1 MRFYVKR
8 RKTPQIII
16 VSLIDIFAILLIF
29 FIVTTTF
36 KTAQSQLSINL
47 PEAKSATQGSSTQE
61 PLVLSITKDEKIYL
75 GDKPLA
81 GVDELASAL
90 KEHQEKSPNQGVSM
104 NAAKEVSFG
113 FLVQILDALK
123 QSGIKNLP
131 AFTQPKDTK

>member
-47 PEAKSATQGSSTQE
+47 PEAKTANQGSSNQE
-61 PLVLSITKDEKIYL
+61 PLVLAITPDEKLYL
-75 GDKPLA
+75 GDKQLA
-81 GVDELASAL
+81 SVDELASQL
-90 KEHQEKSPNQGVSM
+90 KEHQEKSPNQPVAMS
-104 NAAKEVSFG
+104 ASKEVSFG
-113 FLVQILDALK
+113 FLVQVLDALK
-123 QSGIKNLP
+123 QAGIKNLP

>member
-47 PEAKSATQGSSTQE
+47 PEAKTANQGSGSQE
-61 PLVLSITKDEKIYL
+61 PLVLAITPDEKLYL
-75 GDKPLA
+75 GDRQLA
-81 GVDELASAL
+81 SVDELASQL
-90 KEHQEKSPNQGVSM
+90 KEHQEKSPNQPVAMS
-104 NAAKEVSFG
+104 ASKEVSFG
-113 FLVQILDALK
+113 FLVQVLDALK
-123 QSGIKNLP
+123 QAGIKNLP
-131 AFTQPKDTK
+131 AFTQPRDTK

>member
-47 PEAKSATQGSSTQE
+47 PKTQSTPQSAGTEE
-61 PLVLSITKDEKIYL
+61 PLVLSIDKDKNLQL
-75 GDKPLA
+75 GDKRLA
-81 GVDELASAL
+81 NVDELASEL
-90 KEHQEKSPNQGVSM
+90 KARAEKSPNQHVAMNADKEVPFGFIVEVLDTLKNAGVS
-104 NAAKEVSFG
+104 K
-113 FLVQILDALK
+113 
-123 QSGIKNLP
+123 LP
-131 AFTQPKDTK
+131 TFTQPKETK